1 MRMNYLHDIVFY
13 SFQVDVMKVIYRYLQ
28 NTVIGNEEARKKL
41 RNLPL
46 VIVDLGYTLVKP
58 RQVAINLFDD
68 DQIIPYLYKV
78 SSITPSFMY
87 KLNSIIILYLCK
99 VKFSRSSPHLCYVHC
114 NLTQYDWYTFF
125 FWQRYK

>member
-1 MRMNYLHDIVFY
+1 MYMKYLHDIVFY

-78 SSITPSFMY
+78 SSIRPSFMY

-99 VKFSRSSPHLCYVHC
+99 VRFIRSSPYLCYVHC

-125 FWQRYK
+125 LLTKV

>member
-1 MRMNYLHDIVFY
+1 MRWGDVITIFQSKNHFVSSLSNKPECKVSSRLIFY
-13 SFQVDVMKVIYRYLQ
+13 PLQVDVMKVIYRYLQ

-78 SSITPSFMY
+78 RSIRP
-87 KLNSIIILYLCK
+87 
-99 VKFSRSSPHLCYVHC
+99 V
-114 NLTQYDWYTFF
+114 LTTK
-125 FWQRYK
+125 R

>member
-1 MRMNYLHDIVFY
+1 MATSQNVKYLHDVVFY
-13 SFQVDVMKVIYRYLQ
+13 SLQVDVMKVIYRYLQ

-78 SSITPSFMY
+78 RSIRPF
-87 KLNSIIILYLCK
+87 
-99 VKFSRSSPHLCYVHC
+99 
-114 NLTQYDWYTFF
+114 LTCI
-125 FWQRYK
+125 K

>member
-1 MRMNYLHDIVFY
+1 
-13 SFQVDVMKVIYRYLQ
+13 MKVIYRYLQ
-28 NTVIGNEEARKKL
+28 NAVIGNEEARKKL

-78 SSITPSFMY
+78 SSVI
-87 KLNSIIILYLCK
+87 LNLDRVSSI
-99 VKFSRSSPHLCYVHC
+99 RP
-114 NLTQYDWYTFF
+114 FF
-125 FWQRYK
+125 TCTR